1 MRTVWQLF
9 ITFFN
14 IGAFTLGGGYAM
26 LDMVEKAVVDKR
38 LWIERNEFWDMI
50 TIVQMLPGVF
60 AVNTALYTG
69 YKIKGIRG
77 AIAACLGA
85 IIPSIV
91 IILLIALFFLDF
103 KENSVVERIF
113 RGIRPCVVALIL
125 SPAIKMF
132 INAKVSWKTAIFPIA
147 AVCLIYFLHVSP
159 VYIIIVTIAG
169 SVAFAF
175 YSQNQINKSKS

>member
-9 ITFFN
+9 VTFFN

-26 LDMVEKAVVDKR
+26 LDMVERAVVDKR
-38 LWIERNEFWDMI
+38 RWMEKDEFWDMI
-50 TIVQMLPGVF
+50 TIVQMLPGVV

-91 IILLIALFFLDF
+91 IILLIAVLFLDY
-103 KENSVVERIF
+103 KENPAVERVF

-125 SPAIKMF
+125 SPAIKML
-132 INAKVSWKTAIFPIA
+132 INAKVNWKTAILPIA
-147 AVCLIYFLHVSP
+147 TVCLIYFLKVSP
-159 VYIIIVTIAG
+159 VYIIIATIVG
-169 SVAFAF
+169 SIGFAF
-175 YSQNQINKSKS
+175 YSQNKLNKSKP

>member
-26 LDMVEKAVVDKR
+26 LDMIEKAVVDR
-38 LWIERNEFWDMI
+38 HHWIEKDEFWDMI

-69 YKIKGIRG
+69 YKIKGLWG

-91 IILLIALFFLDF
+91 IILIIAVFFLDYKDNPVIESIF
-103 KENSVVERIF
+103 K
-113 RGIRPCVVALIL
+113 GIRPCVVALIL

-132 INAKVSWKTAIFPIA
+132 INAKVNWKTAIFPIA
-147 AVCLIYFLHVSP
+147 TAVLIYFFKVSP
-159 VYIIIVTIAG
+159 VYIILVTIIG

-175 YSQNQINKSKS
+175 YSQNQLNKSKS

>member
-1 MRTVWQLF
+1 MRIVWQLF
-9 ITFFN
+9 VTFFN

-26 LDMVEKAVVDKR
+26 LDMVERAVVDKR
-38 LWIERNEFWDMI
+38 KWIEKNEFWDMI

-85 IIPSIV
+85 IIPSVV
-91 IILLIALFFLDF
+91 IILLIAVFFLDY
-103 KENSVVERIF
+103 KENPVVERIF
-113 RGIRPCVVALIL
+113 KGIRPCVVALIL
-125 SPAIKMF
+125 SPAVKMF
-132 INAKVSWKTAIFPIA
+132 LNAKVNWKTAIFPIA
-147 AVCLIYFLHVSP
+147 TVVLIYFLHVSP
-159 VYIIIVTIAG
+159 VYIIILTIAG

-175 YSQNQINKSKS
+175 YSQNRLNKSKS

>member
-1 MRTVWQLF
+1 MKIVFQLF

-26 LDMVEKAVVDKR
+26 LDMVEKAVVGR
-38 LWIERNEFWDMI
+38 RGWIQRDEFWDMI

-91 IILLIALFFLDF
+91 IILLIAILFVDYQDNL
-103 KENSVVERIF
+103 VVESIF
-113 RGIRPCVVALIL
+113 KGIRPCVVALIL
-125 SPAIKMF
+125 SPAVKMF
-132 INAKVSWKTAIFPIA
+132 INAKVNWKTAIFPIA
-147 AVCLIYFLHVSP
+147 AVCLIYFFKVSP
-159 VYIIIVTIAG
+159 VYIIIATIIG

-175 YSQNQINKSKS
+175 YSQKQLNKSKS

>member
-1 MRTVWQLF
+1 MRIVWQLF
-9 ITFFN
+9 LTFFN

-26 LDMVEKAVVDKR
+26 LEMVERAVVDKR
-38 LWIERNEFWDMI
+38 KWIGKDEFWDMI

-69 YKIKGIRG
+69 YKIKGVRG

-91 IILLIALFFLDF
+91 IILLIAICFLDY
-103 KENSVVERIF
+103 KDNPVVERIF
-113 RGIRPCVVALIL
+113 KGIRPCVVALIL
-125 SPAIKMF
+125 SPSIKMF
-132 INAKVSWKTAIFPIA
+132 INAKVNWKTAIFPIA
-147 AVCLIYFLHVSP
+147 TVCLIYFFKVSP
-159 VYIIIVTIAG
+159 VYIILATIIG

-175 YSQNQINKSKS
+175 YSQKQLNKSKS

>member
-1 MRTVWQLF
+1 MKIVFQLF
-9 ITFFN
+9 LTFFN

-26 LDMVEKAVVDKR
+26 LDMIEKAVVDKR
-38 LWIERNEFWDMI
+38 KWIDKGEFWDMI

-91 IILLIALFFLDF
+91 IILLIAILFVDYQD
-103 KENSVVERIF
+103 NPVVQRIF
-113 RGIRPCVVALIL
+113 QGIRPCVVALIL
-125 SPAIKMF
+125 SPSVKML
-132 INAKVSWKTAIFPIA
+132 INAKVNWKTAIFPIA
-147 AVCLIYFLHVSP
+147 TVCLIYFLHVSP
-159 VYIIIVTIAG
+159 VYIIIATIAG

-175 YSQNQINKSKS
+175 YSQKQLNKSKS

>member
-1 MRTVWQLF
+1 MRIVFQLF

-38 LWIERNEFWDMI
+38 HWIGKDEFWDMI

-91 IILLIALFFLDF
+91 IILLIAILFVDYQD
-103 KENSVVERIF
+103 NPIVERIF
-113 RGIRPCVVALIL
+113 KGIRPCVVALIL

-132 INAKVSWKTAIFPIA
+132 INAKVNWKTAVLPIA
-147 AVCLIYFLHVSP
+147 TVVLLYLLKISP
-159 VYIIIVTIAG
+159 VYIIIATIIG

-175 YSQNQINKSKS
+175 YSQNRLNKSKL

>member
-26 LDMVEKAVVDKR
+26 LDMIEKAVVSR
-38 LWIERNEFWDMI
+38 RRWIQRDEFWDMI

-69 YKIKGIRG
+69 YKIKGLRG
-77 AIAACLGA
+77 AIAATLGA

-91 IILLIALFFLDF
+91 IILVIAVFFLDF
-103 KENSVVERIF
+103 KDNPVVERIF

-132 INAKVSWKTAIFPIA
+132 INAKVNWKTAILPIA
-147 AVCLIYFLHVSP
+147 TVVLIYFFKVSP
-159 VYIIIVTIAG
+159 VYIILATIIC
-169 SVAFAF
+169 SVSFAF
-175 YSQNQINKSKS
+175 YSQKQLNKSTS